1 MSERPVTELAIELS
15 DVIRARERIQGHIV
29 NTDVERLPALGL
41 SVKREDRQISGSF
54 KIRGATNAIRAL
66 KPAGVIT
73 GSSGN
78 HGIALAH
85 AAREA
90 GTPRIMV
97 VMAKQFSAYKRGRIE
112 ALGVEAVDSSGGN
125 SQRDALAQELAT
137 TEGIEYISSHDQ
149 PLVIAG
155 AGTAGLE
162 ILDAAPDVENVVV
175 PIGGGGL
182 VSGVAVA
189 IRSQA
194 PKVRVIGVEPGGADD
209 TAQSVR
215 AGRRIRIDPPDTI
228 CDGVRA
234 QVPGELTFPIIEELI
249 DDIAIVSDDS
259 VREAMYLLWREG
271 LVIEPSGA
279 LSVAAARQLGLG
291 PRTVCILSGGN
302 VELDVHA
309 DLIKEVLVAE
319 GHTDSPG

>member
-1 MSERPVTELAIELS
+1 MTELAIELS
-15 DVIRARERIQGHIV
+15 DVVRARERIQGQV
-29 NTDVERLPALGL
+29 ANTDVERLPALGF
-41 SVKREDRQISGSF
+41 SVKREDQQTTGSF

-66 KPAGVIT
+66 NPAGVIT

-97 VMAKQFSAYKRGRIE
+97 VMAKEFSAYKRAQIE
-112 ALGVEAVDSSGGN
+112 ALRVEAVDSSGGN
-125 SQRDALAQELAT
+125 SQRDAMAQELAT
-137 TEGIEYISSHDQ
+137 TESVEYISSHDQ

-155 AGTAGLE
+155 AGTTGLE

-182 VSGVAVA
+182 ASGVAVA

-194 PKVRVIGVEPGGADD
+194 PKVRVIGVEPEGADD
-209 TAQSVR
+209 TALSLQ
-215 AGRRIRIDPPDTI
+215 AGRRVRIEPPDTI

-234 QVPGELTFPIIEELI
+234 QVPGELTFPIIQALI
-249 DDIAIVSDDS
+249 DEIAVVSDDS

-279 LSVAAARQLGLG
+279 VSVAAARQLGLG

-302 VELDVHA
+302 VEPDVHA
-309 DLIKEVLVAE
+309 DLIKPVMLAE

>member
-1 MSERPVTELAIELS
+1 MTKLAIELS
-15 DVIRARERIQGHIV
+15 DVVRARERIEGHITG
-29 NTDVERLPALGL
+29 TDVQGLPALGI
-41 SVKREDRQISGSF
+41 SIKREDQQVTGSF

-66 KPAGVIT
+66 SPAGVIT

-97 VMAKQFSAYKRGRIE
+97 VMAKEFSAYKRARIE
-112 ALGVEAVDSSGGN
+112 ARGVEAVDSSGGN
-125 SQRDALAQELAT
+125 SERDAKAQELAV
-137 TEGIEYISSHDQ
+137 TEGVEYISSHDQ

-155 AGTAGLE
+155 AGTIGLE

-182 VSGVAVA
+182 ASGVALA
-189 IRSQA
+189 IGSQA
-194 PKVRVIGVEPGGADD
+194 PKVRVIGVEPEGADD
-209 TAQSVR
+209 TAQSVQ
-215 AGRRIRIDPPDTI
+215 AGRRVRIEPPGTI

-234 QVPGELTFPIIEELI
+234 QVPGKLAFPIIQEFV
-249 DDIAIVSDDS
+249 DDVVIVSDDS
-259 VREAMYLLWREG
+259 VREAMHLLWREG

-291 PRTVCILSGGN
+291 SKTVCVLSGGN
-302 VELDVHA
+302 IAPEVHS
-309 DLIKEVLVAE
+309 DLIKPVLLAE
-319 GHTDSPG
+319 GHTDSPE